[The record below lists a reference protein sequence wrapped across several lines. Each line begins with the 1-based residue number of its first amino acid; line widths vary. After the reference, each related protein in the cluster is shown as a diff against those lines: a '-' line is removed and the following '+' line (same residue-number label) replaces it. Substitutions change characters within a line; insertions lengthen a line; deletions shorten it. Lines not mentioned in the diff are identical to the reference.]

1 MRINDKKWYLCIVK
15 SFGLLYEYNK
25 MYVVFTVLISF
36 VQGIVPTVLIVIMQN
51 ILNNFHRGNDS
62 LNIIIGFISLYIFFN
77 IINSSTQFLY
87 SQYNMNF
94 KAEFAKHINVI
105 MLEKAAKLEMKNFE
119 DTETYDVINRAQNQN
134 GTSIVMYMSQII
146 DILQLG
152 ISAVCTLF
160 VLIRFKWWIFLIVI
174 FVPIIRSVVTYV
186 IDKEW
191 YHLRLER
198 TKKERGKWY
207 INFLLM
213 TGTAFKEIKVN
224 NFAGYLISK
233 YKDMADSIIDQD
245 VKMNKKRTV
254 KLFCLEVFDWFIT
267 GGLYVYTLY
276 MGLVGNLLVGDVT
289 AYIECINTLKANVQS
304 IFYSFN
310 SIVDQSLY
318 LNMLFAYLEIP
329 IYEEV
334 EKKSIDCIKQIEL
347 KHVSF
352 KYSNGKKVL
361 KDINL
366 IIKKGES
373 IALVGENGSGKST
386 LIKLLLG
393 LYREYEG
400 EILIN
405 GIELREIDLND
416 YQKCVGCVFQDYMK
430 YQTSVREN
438 IAFGNIDDLTN
449 DELIWEKL
457 NDIGLKE
464 KVQSFGGIDVIVGNW
479 FGKEDISIGEW
490 QRISIARALI
500 KESDFLVLDEPDA
513 SLDIKKQKEMLNTYL
528 KIMKDKGSIYISHKV
543 NYVHFLADKIYI
555 MSNGEIIESGSHNE
569 LISTNGVYSTL
580 YSECVKQ

>member
-1 MRINDKKWYLCIVK
+1 MHINDKKWYLCLVK
-15 SFGLLYEYNK
+15 SFKLLYEYNK
-25 MYVVFTVLISF
+25 MYVVFTALISF
-36 VQGIVPTVLIVIMQN
+36 IQGIVPTVLIVIMQK
-51 ILNNFHRGNDS
+51 ILNNFQKGNES
-62 LNIIIGFISLYIFFN
+62 VYIIIWLISLYIFLN
-77 IINSSTQFLY
+77 IINSASQFLY

-134 GTSIVMYMSQII
+134 GTNIVMYMSQII
-146 DILQLG
+146 DMLQLG

-160 VLIRFKWWIFLIVI
+160 VLVGFKWWIFLIVI
-174 FVPIIRSVVTYV
+174 IVPIIRSVVTYI
-186 IDKEW
+186 IDKQW
-191 YHLRLER
+191 YHIRLER

-213 TGTAFKEIKVN
+213 TGTAFKEVKIN

-233 YKDMADSIIDQD
+233 YKDIADSIIDQD

-254 KLFCLEVFDWFIT
+254 KLFCLEVFDWFII
-267 GGLYVYTLY
+267 GGLYIYTLY
-276 MGLVGNLLVGDVT
+276 MGFLGNLLVGDVT
-289 AYIECINTLKANVQS
+289 AYIECINTLKANVQG

-318 LNMLFAYLEIP
+318 LNMLFTYLEIP
-329 IYEEV
+329 VYEEV
-334 EKKSIDCIKQIEL
+334 EKKPIDCIEQIEL
-347 KHVSF
+347 KQVSF

-366 IIKKGES
+366 TIKKGES

-393 LYREYEG
+393 LYQEYEG
-400 EILIN
+400 KILIN
-405 GIELREIDLND
+405 GIELREIDLVD
-416 YQKCVGCVFQDYMK
+416 YQKRVGCVFQDYMK
-430 YQTSVREN
+430 YQASVREN

-457 NDIGLKE
+457 YDIGLKE
-464 KVQSFGGIDVIVGNW
+464 KIQSFGGIDVIVGNW

-490 QRISIARALI
+490 QRLSIARALI

-528 KIMKDKGSIYISHKV
+528 KIMQDKGSIYISHKV

-555 MSNGEIIESGSHNE
+555 MSNGEIIESGTHNDLMRE
-569 LISTNGVYSTL
+569 NGVYSTL
-580 YSECVKQ
+580 YNECLK